1 MNVSESFFVQDRYN
15 YDVEDKIQAIE
26 YCLEN
31 SMSNDSTFHLNFTS
45 TSGKG
50 KIGLPKKYAKKINA
64 YLKEYNWQKKYYGI
78 LIVDFADQEL
88 AHKIY
93 SINEKVKAFYFALTF
108 FCLNISKL
116 NTAAALAESKAFL
129 KSLPYS
135 TTIFCLEAA
144 VMVEL
149 SPLNAPPKHKQKSD
163 SKV

>member
-1 MNVSESFFVQDRYN
+1 MYPESFFVQDRYN

-50 KIGLPKKYAKKINA
+50 KVGFPKKYAKKINN
-64 YLKEYNWQKKYYGI
+64 YLMEYDWQKKYYGI

-93 SINEKVKAFYFALTF
+93 PTN
-108 FCLNISKL
+108 
-116 NTAAALAESKAFL
+116 
-129 KSLPYS
+129 
-135 TTIFCLEAA
+135 
-144 VMVEL
+144 
-149 SPLNAPPKHKQKSD
+149 
-163 SKV
+163 